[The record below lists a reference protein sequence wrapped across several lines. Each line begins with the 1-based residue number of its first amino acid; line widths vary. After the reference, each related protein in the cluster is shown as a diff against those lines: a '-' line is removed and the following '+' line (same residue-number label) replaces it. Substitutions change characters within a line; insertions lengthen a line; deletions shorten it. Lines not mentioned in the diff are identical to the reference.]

1 MLSRTNGGSTQCSG
15 SRLFLISE
23 PPVYPTSPAPAEH
36 SSITASFSPR
46 RLDTRG
52 ARTLVEVCVCGP
64 RQGAGSL
71 TNLRGRMLIG
81 ALACVAGAS
90 LTADLLTSTSDGPGA
105 AEPASVPAPA
115 CPAPK
120 RGVWRGSDS
129 AVHAVSVTFDD
140 GPSAGTRAI
149 LRALRR
155 HDAKATFFLVGREI
169 PGREGIVRRAARE
182 GHELGNHSTSHS
194 ALPSEADVANTSNL
208 ITRIIGGPPCVFRPP
223 AGRTS
228 RLLIRDV
235 HRLGMT
241 TVTW

>member
-1 MLSRTNGGSTQCSG
+1 
-15 SRLFLISE
+15 
-23 PPVYPTSPAPAEH
+23 
-36 SSITASFSPR
+36 
-46 RLDTRG
+46 
-52 ARTLVEVCVCGP
+52 
-64 RQGAGSL
+64 
-71 TNLRGRMLIG
+71 
-81 ALACVAGAS
+81 
-90 LTADLLTSTSDGPGA
+90 
-105 AEPASVPAPA
+105 
-115 CPAPK
+115 
-120 RGVWRGSDS
+120 VWRGSDS
-129 AVHAVSVTFDD
+129 AVHAVAVTFDD

-208 ITRIIGGPPCVFRPP
+208 ITRITGGPPCVFRPP

-241 TVTW
+241 TVTWDVDTGDWAFQLPAAIRDRALAGVRPGSIILMHDGGGERAGTARSLSAVIEGLRGRGYELVTVSELLRNAPTLRPPKR